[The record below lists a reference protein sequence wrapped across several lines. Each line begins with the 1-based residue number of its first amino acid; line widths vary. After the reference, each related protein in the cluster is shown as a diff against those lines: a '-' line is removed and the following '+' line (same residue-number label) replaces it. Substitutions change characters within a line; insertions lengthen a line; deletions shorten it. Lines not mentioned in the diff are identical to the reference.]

1 MGGVLVIA
9 EARRGELREVSL
21 ELITAAR
28 AVKDAAGGRLA
39 VALIDADA
47 SAHATVLAADG
58 VDEVL
63 TVSSPSPNFE
73 AHVAARALAALIE
86 AEQPVLVLLGHTID
100 AMGFGPAVAARGRL
114 GFASDVIWLGWDGGP
129 LARRGA
135 YADKLLDELE
145 FPGKDCTLL
154 MIRPGTFSPA
164 APGDGAGAPSGAQA
178 PARAF
183 EVADLLDAARSEH
196 VAFREVPAGDV
207 DITKADFLL
216 SIGRGVADRDN
227 IPRFEELAER
237 LGATLSVSRPIVDAG
252 WMPSARQVGQSGKTV
267 KPRLY
272 LAFGISG
279 AVQHLAGMRTAET
292 IIAVNTDPEAPIFG
306 VAHYGAVADMFELA
320 DALEAQFA

>member
-28 AVKDAAGGRLA
+28 QVKDAAGGRLA

-47 SAHATVLAADG
+47 AAHATVLAAEG

-63 TVSSPSPNFE
+63 TVAAPAPDFE
-73 AHVAARALAALIE
+73 AHVAGRALAALIE
-86 AEQPVLVLLGHTID
+86 AEQPALVLLGHTID
-100 AMGFGPAVAARGRL
+100 AMGFAPAVAARGRL

-154 MIRPGTFSPA
+154 MIRPGTFTPA
-164 APGDGAGAPSGAQA
+164 APGDGAGAP
-178 PARAF
+178 ARAL
-183 EVADLLDAARSEH
+183 EVDLSDAARSEH
-196 VAFREVPAGDV
+196 VAYREVPAGDV

-227 IPRFEELAER
+227 IPRFEELAAR

>member
-28 AVKDAAGGRLA
+28 QVKDAAGGRLA

-47 SAHATVLAADG
+47 PAHATVLAADG

-63 TVSSPSPNFE
+63 TVSSPAPNFE
-73 AHVAARALAALIE
+73 AHVAGRALAALIE
-86 AEQPVLVLLGHTID
+86 AEQPALVLLGHTID

-154 MIRPGTFSPA
+154 MIRPGTFPPA
-164 APGDGAGAPSGAQA
+164 APGAGAGAPV
-178 PARAF
+178 RAL
-183 EVADLLDAARSEH
+183 EVGELLDAARSEH

-227 IPRFEELAER
+227 IPRFEQLAER

>member
-1 MGGVLVIA
+1 MAGVLVIA

-21 ELITAAR
+21 ELITAA
-28 AVKDAAGGRLA
+28 AQVKGAAGGRLV

-47 SAHATVLAADG
+47 EAHAVVLAADG

-63 TVSSPSPNFE
+63 TVASPAPNYE
-73 AHVAARALAALIE
+73 AHIAGRALAALIE
-86 AEQPVLVLLGHTID
+86 AEQPALVLLGHTID
-100 AMGFGPAVAARGRL
+100 SMGFAPAVAARRHL
-114 GFASDVIWLGWDGGP
+114 GFASDVVALDWDGGP

-135 YADKLLDELE
+135 YGDKLLDELE

-154 MIRPGTFSPA
+154 MLRPGTFVPA
-164 APGDGAGAPSGAQA
+164 APGNGGGAPT
-178 PARAF
+178 RAV
-183 EVADLLDAARSEH
+183 ELGDLLDAARSEH
-196 VAFREVPAGDV
+196 VAFREAPAGDV

-216 SIGRGVADRDN
+216 SIGRGVAERDN
-227 IPRFEELAER
+227 IARFEELAER

-320 DALEAQFA
+320 DALEAKFA

>member
-1 MGGVLVIA
+1 MAGVLVVA

-21 ELITAAR
+21 ELITAAQQ
-28 AVKDAAGGRLA
+28 VKDAAGGLLA

-47 SAHATVLAADG
+47 PAHAAALAAEG

-63 TVSSPSPNFE
+63 TVSSPAPHFE
-73 AHVAARALAALIE
+73 AHIAGRALSALIE
-86 AEQPVLVLLGHTID
+86 AERPALVLLGHTID
-100 AMGFGPAVAARGRL
+100 SMGFAPAVAARGRL
-114 GFASDVIWLGWDGGP
+114 GFASDVVALDWDDGP
-129 LARRGA
+129 IVRRGA
-135 YADKLLDELE
+135 YGEKLLDELE
-145 FPGKDCTLL
+145 FPGKACTLL
-154 MIRPGTFSPA
+154 MLRPGAFTPA
-164 APGDGAGAPSGAQA
+164 TPGNGAGAPV
-178 PARAF
+178 RAV
-183 EVADLLDAARSEH
+183 ELPGLLDDARSEH
-196 VAFREVPAGDV
+196 LGFREVQAGDV

-216 SIGRGVADRDN
+216 SIGRGIADRDN
-227 IPRFEELAER
+227 IPRFEELAAR

-279 AVQHLAGMRTAET
+279 AVQHLAGMRAAET

-320 DALEAQFA
+320 DVLEAKFS